1 MTKSPT
7 SARFGPSSARPAGKE
22 LDGRKEAE
30 RQNFEL
36 KMRVFYL
43 EEKLG
48 KLEDAPGVADP
59 GNDAAVMLAEM
70 EQELEVVKA
79 ELKEER
85 ARARQSEG
93 MLMAS
98 DGDLGDLR
106 RQNEDV
112 VVMRRKLAQALE
124 ANAELVRQRDDT
136 EKRRGELEAEL
147 NGNEGAV
154 DLMDSYREQN
164 KRLKADN
171 DLLLDEL
178 EEVREKKQ
186 QLGELVRS
194 LREDLAEAAKGAPE
208 DTGPEMSEAVSRQLE
223 TYQVRPTCC
232 VCMPPDPYLNPFY
245 RQDRAASDAQS
256 LGEAVERLEQADAK
270 AREQREEIEQL
281 RRAKSDLEKRSVHR
295 DAELAASKAA
305 HGDPL
310 SSFLLPDADPSSVRE
325 VLSSQGRLAAT
336 LAEKEMELAAALSSG
351 AASAERASKAEQ
363 HAAQMAEQLRLIQE
377 SSEEVALLEA
387 EEISRLEGE
396 LAGMHGIVAE
406 EKEAAEAR
414 RREVEGVR
422 GEMGAEIEALKEE
435 VLRLKRSGNEA
446 AEGRAKLGR
455 VLGKAPA

>member
-1 MTKSPT
+1 MFGSTSGLTTPPAHGMTKSPT

-147 NGNEGAV
+147 NGNEGTV

-232 VCMPPDPYLNPFY
+232 VC
-245 RQDRAASDAQS
+245 S
-256 LGEAVERLEQADAK
+256 
-270 AREQREEIEQL
+270 
-281 RRAKSDLEKRSVHR
+281 
-295 DAELAASKAA
+295 
-305 HGDPL
+305 PL
-310 SSFLLPDADPSSVRE
+310 IP
-325 VLSSQGRLAAT
+325 
-336 LAEKEMELAAALSSG
+336 
-351 AASAERASKAEQ
+351 
-363 HAAQMAEQLRLIQE
+363 I
-377 SSEEVALLEA
+377 
-387 EEISRLEGE
+387 
-396 LAGMHGIVAE
+396 
-406 EKEAAEAR
+406 
-414 RREVEGVR
+414 
-422 GEMGAEIEALKEE
+422 
-435 VLRLKRSGNEA
+435 
-446 AEGRAKLGR
+446 
-455 VLGKAPA
+455 